1 MSKELK
7 DQFGNDIHRAADSAS
22 VHGQMISEATEA
34 VVAEEVL
41 EEKPKAKK
49 VAKKANK

>member
-7 DQFGNDIHRAADSAS
+7 DQFGKDIPRAQDSAS
-22 VHGQMISEATEA
+22 VRGQMISEATTA
-34 VVAEEVL
+34 VVAEEVS

-49 VAKKANK
+49 IAKKANK